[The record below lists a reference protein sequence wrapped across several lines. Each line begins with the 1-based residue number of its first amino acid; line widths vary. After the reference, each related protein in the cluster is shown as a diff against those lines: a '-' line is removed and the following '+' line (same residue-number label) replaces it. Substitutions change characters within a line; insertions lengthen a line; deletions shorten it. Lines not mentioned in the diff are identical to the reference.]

1 VAEKLQKEFFALIN
15 GTAHDRYGW
24 LSPVLARQPVG
35 VDK

>member
-1 VAEKLQKEFFALIN
+1 LQKEFFALIN